1 MEWRNTQKDKSTTK
15 TDSRDEA
22 VTKVQFSA
30 TGVVVESSVL
40 SIVILTLSL
49 GFFYLYLVYVYPV
62 TNVF

>member
-15 TDSRDEA
+15 TDSRDET